1 MKMEREYW
9 AIINR
14 EDISTLSLFLGELRL
29 RSGDLKTYLVTPT
42 SATNK
47 NSHVCRVKV

>member
-1 MKMEREYW
+1 MS
-9 AIINR
+9 NR
-14 EDISTLSLFLGELRL
+14 NDTSTLSLFLGELRL

-47 NSHVCRVKV
+47 SSRVCTVKV